1 MGKREDMRGKS
12 RIAEDNR
19 AGGEGG
25 EWGRMRRWRRKR
37 VGRMRRSG
45 YEQSEFEKEECT

>member
-25 EWGRMRRWRRKR
+25 EWERVRKFRRTRPGEESEEKLRRKSR
-37 VGRMRRSG
+37 
-45 YEQSEFEKEECT
+45 EE